1 MRTEPVVVAVL
12 VLISSLGG
20 VPAAAADQSADA
32 TLTVSVVT
40 ESGAGVGGATI
51 NASWDGGQTVVETAG
66 NGKAFVDVPEGVDV
80 SLSVESDEYIRNL
93 PRVVEDASTREVTV
107 EVAPKGKLTVAVN
120 DQQGS
125 VENARV
131 RVQTDQ
137 GTVVTGRTS
146 ADGTFTT
153 PDIEQGEYAVELFK
167 AGYYRNLTRQTVGE
181 STLFDV
187 SMRRGTTNV
196 QFEVVDDNFS
206 PPQTVSEARV
216 EINDIGTQRLT
227 AGTVTFTLPVNTRYT
242 VTARQDGYQS
252 NETTIFVRESG
263 EARTLVINREPRL
276 DLSVAS
282 GRVVVGETV
291 QVTVRSAYDERVEG
305 ATIEVN
311 GESVA
316 TTGPD
321 GTADVPVE
329 SAGEVTIVASANGL
343 TSNETVIQGIATAT
357 ESEGTDESTATAADD
372 GLSSDDLPIDV
383 DQPGF
388 TPVAAVVALL
398 AVALLARRR
407 R

>member
-51 NASWDGGQTVVETAG
+51 NATWDGGQTVVQTAG
-66 NGKAFVDVPEGVDV
+66 NGKAFIDVPEGVDV

-216 EINDIGTQRLT
+216 EITDIGTQRLT
-227 AGTVTFTLPVNTRYT
+227 AGTVTFTVPVNTRYT

-252 NETTIFVRESG
+252 NETTIFVRENG
-263 EARTLVINREPRL
+263 EARTLAINREPRL

-305 ATIEVN
+305 ATIEVD

>member
-12 VLISSLGG
+12 VLVSSLGG

-40 ESGAGVGGATI
+40 ESGAGIGDATV
-51 NASWDGGQTVVETAG
+51 NATWDDGQTVVQTAG
-66 NGKAFVDVPEGVDV
+66 NGKAFIDVPEGADV

-125 VENARV
+125 VEDARV
-131 RVQTDQ
+131 RVQTNQ

-153 PDIEQGEYAVELFK
+153 PDIEQGEYVVELFK

-181 STLFDV
+181 STLLDM

-206 PPQTVSEARV
+206 PPQTVPEARV
-216 EINDIGTQRLT
+216 EITDIGTQRLT

-305 ATIEVN
+305 VTIEVN

-321 GTADVPVE
+321 GTAEVPVE

-357 ESEGTDESTATAADD
+357 ESEGTDEPTATAADD

>member
-12 VLISSLGG
+12 VLVSSLGG

-40 ESGAGVGGATI
+40 ESGAGIGDATI
-51 NASWDGGQTVVETAG
+51 NATWDGGQTVVQTAG
-66 NGKAFVDVPEGVDV
+66 NGKAFVDVPEGADV

-181 STLFDV
+181 STLLDV

-216 EINDIGTQRLT
+216 EITDIGTQRLT

-305 ATIEVN
+305 VTIEVN

-329 SAGEVTIVASANGL
+329 SAGEVTIVASTNGL
-343 TSNETVIQGIATAT
+343 TSNETVVQGIATAT

-372 GLSSDDLPIDV
+372 GLPIDV

>member
-12 VLISSLGG
+12 VLVSSLGG

-51 NASWDGGQTVVETAG
+51 NATWDGGQTVVETAG
-66 NGKAFVDVPEGVDV
+66 NGKAFVDVPEGADV

-216 EINDIGTQRLT
+216 EIKDIGTQRLT

-305 ATIEVN
+305 VTIEVN

>member
-12 VLISSLGG
+12 VLVSSLGG
-20 VPAAAADQSADA
+20 VPAATADQSADA

-40 ESGAGVGGATI
+40 ESGAGIGDATI
-51 NASWDGGQTVVETAG
+51 NATWDGGQTVVQTAG
-66 NGKAFVDVPEGVDV
+66 NGKAFVDVPEGADV

-216 EINDIGTQRLT
+216 EITDIGTQRLT

-305 ATIEVN
+305 VTIEVN

-343 TSNETVIQGIATAT
+343 TSNETVVQGIATAT

-372 GLSSDDLPIDV
+372 GLPIDV

>member
-12 VLISSLGG
+12 VLVSSLGG
-20 VPAAAADQSADA
+20 VPAATADQSADA

-40 ESGAGVGGATI
+40 ESGAGIRDATI
-51 NASWDGGQTVVETAG
+51 NATWDGGQTVVQTAG
-66 NGKAFVDVPEGVDV
+66 NGKAFVDVPEGADV

-181 STLFDV
+181 STLLDV

-216 EINDIGTQRLT
+216 EITDIGTQRLT

-305 ATIEVN
+305 VTIEVN

-321 GTADVPVE
+321 GTADVPVK

-343 TSNETVIQGIATAT
+343 TSNETVVQGIATAT

-372 GLSSDDLPIDV
+372 GLPIDV

>member
-12 VLISSLGG
+12 VLVSSLGG
-20 VPAAAADQSADA
+20 VPAATADQSADA

-40 ESGAGVGGATI
+40 ESGAGIGDATI
-51 NASWDGGQTVVETAG
+51 NATWDGGQTVVQTAG
-66 NGKAFVDVPEGVDV
+66 NGKAFVDVPEGADV

-181 STLFDV
+181 STLLDV

-216 EINDIGTQRLT
+216 EITDIGTQRLT

-305 ATIEVN
+305 VTIEVN

-343 TSNETVIQGIATAT
+343 TSNETVVQGIATAT

-372 GLSSDDLPIDV
+372 GLPIDV